1 MLFPIMKKIVLLLL
15 LAALSVACNKNDHGD
30 ANLHITGTIK
40 GFKQGKLY
48 IKKIVD
54 TTLITLDTI
63 TLKGTSDFESHLKL
77 ESPEMLYLVLDRG
90 QTKSLDDNFPFFAEP
105 GEMTIMTSNER
116 FYADAKV
123 TGSENHKLYEDFLKI
138 RRRFTDQ
145 RMGLLEKSSNNN
157 NVAQLDSI
165 SREMKNL
172 EDRRY
177 LYTAQF
183 ALTNAKHEIAPYL
196 AISEIPDINF
206 KYLDTIHKSMT
217 PEIAK
222 SRYGKMLTDYVKE
235 RGKEQAELKK

>member
-1 MLFPIMKKIVLLLL
+1 MKKIVLFLF

-30 ANLHITGTIK
+30 ANLHITGTVK
-40 GFKQGKLY
+40 GLKQGKLY

-54 TTLITLDTI
+54 TSLVTLDSI
-63 TLKGTSDFESHLKL
+63 IIKGQSDFESHLKL

-90 QTKSLDDNFPFFAEP
+90 QTESLDDKLPFFAEP
-105 GEMTIMTSNER
+105 GEMTINTTNER

-145 RMGLLEKSSNNN
+145 RMNLVEKANDNA
-157 NVAQLDSI
+157 NVALLDSI
-165 SREMKNL
+165 DRQMKTL
-172 EDRRY
+172 EDKRY

-183 ALTNAKHEIAPYL
+183 ALNNSKHEIAPYL
-196 AISEIPDINF
+196 AMSEIPNINF
-206 KYLDTIHKSMT
+206 RYLDTIHKSMT

-235 RGKEQAELKK
+235 RQKEEAELKK